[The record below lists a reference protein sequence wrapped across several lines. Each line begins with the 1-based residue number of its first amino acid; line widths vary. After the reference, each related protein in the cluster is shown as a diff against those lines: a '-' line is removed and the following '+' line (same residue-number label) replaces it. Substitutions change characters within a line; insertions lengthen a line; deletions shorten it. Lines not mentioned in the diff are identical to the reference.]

1 MLLPINLD
9 PYKFQNQSPVIP
21 NTAAQVRRDSLAR
34 VPRSFRSA
42 SIQIPDSY
50 HFTTDA
56 HSAWGLKT
64 LAILQEGELNST
76 HAATYHGYGRE
87 EGESQDI
94 Q

>member
-1 MLLPINLD
+1 MLLRINLD

-34 VPRSFRSA
+34 VLRSFHSA
-42 SIQIPDSY
+42 SIRLPNSY
-50 HFTTDA
+50 HFATDV
-56 HSAWGLKT
+56 HSTWELKT
-64 LAILQEGELNST
+64 LQEGELSST
-76 HAATYHGYGRE
+76 HAATCHGYGRE

>member
-34 VPRSFRSA
+34 VPHNFRSA
-42 SIQIPDSY
+42 SIRLPNSY
-50 HFTTDA
+50 HFVTDA
-56 HSAWGLKT
+56 HSVWELKT

-76 HAATYHGYGRE
+76 HAATCHGYGRK